1 MARRYY
7 LARGEAKLSYLLPFV
22 IGVQTAGVR
31 ITNIQARWG
40 LAAITGRTTWPRTL
54 RVPLAIRR
62 QLCADL
68 GWECLW
74 TNCKASALAMYMK
87 YRSDST
93 AFAHTRMC
101 NEARPAIGGWIAAAK
116 RLQQTS
122 KIPMWQPVA
131 GSSLSASKRSLA
143 HHRRRIILPAIRAA
157 LQSAPINPP
166 LPWLWLASLAGDA
179 FPQKAFELWWQLRV
193 LGQPYPPMLCPW
205 CEPRPELTSTHLR
218 TECSTFATACWI
230 RGIQPEEAFL
240 YPSGPAWF
248 QAALLAVHE
257 IQRAADGL

>member
-1 MARRYY
+1 MGTCCNHRPYH
-7 LARGEAKLSYLLPFV
+7 V
-22 IGVQTAGVR
+22 
-31 ITNIQARWG
+31 
-40 LAAITGRTTWPRTL
+40 TWHRTL

-101 NEARPAIGGWIAAAK
+101 NEAHPAIGGWIAAAK
-116 RLQQTS
+116 RVQQTS

-143 HHRRRIILPAIRAA
+143 HHLRRIILPAIRAA
-157 LQSAPINPP
+157 LQFRTHQPTTAMAM
-166 LPWLWLASLAGDA
+166 LASLAGDA
-179 FPQKAFELWWQLRV
+179 YPQEAFELWWQLRV
-193 LGQPYPPMLCPW
+193 LGQPYPPMLC
-205 CEPRPELTSTHLR
+205 
-218 TECSTFATACWI
+218 
-230 RGIQPEEAFL
+230 
-240 YPSGPAWF
+240 AW
-248 QAALLAVHE
+248 
-257 IQRAADGL
+257 

>member
-1 MARRYY
+1 MKRPTRKTTK
-7 LARGEAKLSYLLPFV
+7 GQNKNKKQ
-22 IGVQTAGVR
+22 GK
-31 ITNIQARWG
+31 ARWG

-74 TNCKASALAMYMK
+74 TNCKAPALAMYTK

-101 NEARPAIGGWIAAAK
+101 TEACPAIGGWIAAAK

-143 HHRRRIILPAIRAA
+143 HHHRRIILPAIRAA
-157 LQSAPINPP
+157 LQFRTHQPTIAMAMACISSSRCVPTK
-166 LPWLWLASLAGDA
+166 SL
-179 FPQKAFELWWQLRV
+179 
-193 LGQPYPPMLCPW
+193 
-205 CEPRPELTSTHLR
+205 
-218 TECSTFATACWI
+218 
-230 RGIQPEEAFL
+230 
-240 YPSGPAWF
+240 
-248 QAALLAVHE
+248 
-257 IQRAADGL
+257 